1 MGTPSRISTICLI
14 GTLLLSQ
21 GALAQT
27 AEIRAVAETDPVG
40 KVGQDSADDPAIWFN
55 PAVPEKSLIIGTDKK
70 AGLHVFGL
78 DGKRRQFVP
87 DGRINNVDL
96 VDMGDGGVIVVA
108 SDRND
113 KSNAALRVYRL
124 QTESATLHL
133 LGVVPVGKGEGYG
146 LCLFRTSSNL
156 YAFSVLKNGPVLQT
170 RIDLSAAEVSGATVR
185 TLQIAHKSEG
195 CVADPRTNTLYVGEQ
210 DHGIWA
216 FDARPEGGPNGRM
229 VAPVDH
235 KQLDDDVEGLTIA
248 PIGGDGGWFIGSSQ
262 GDNTFAVYK
271 LPDFEPHG
279 RFRIVAGT
287 VGGTEH
293 TDGIALVTA
302 NFGTDYPD
310 GLFVAQDGKNRP
322 NPQNFK
328 YVSWR
333 DVLDGLGLSN

>member
-113 KSNAALRVYRL
+113 KRNAALRVYRL
-124 QTESATLHL
+124 QTESATLQL
-133 LGVVPVGKGEGYG
+133 LGIVRDGKGEAYG
-146 LCLFRTSSNL
+146 LCLL
-156 YAFSVLKNGPVLQT
+156 YSDSELFAYSVLKNGTVRQT
-170 RIDLSAAEVSGATVR
+170 RIDLAASEPTGATVR
-185 TLQIAHKSEG
+185 TLRTNHKSEG
-195 CVADPRTNTLYVGEQ
+195 CVVDQRTNTLYVSVQ

-216 FDARPEGGPNGRM
+216 FDARPDGGLNGVM

-248 PIGGDGGWFIGSSQ
+248 PIGEQGGWLIASSQ
-262 GDNTFAVYK
+262 GDDAFAVYS
-271 LPDFEPHG
+271 LPEYRPAG
-279 RFRIVAGT
+279 RFRIVPGS